1 MAGSHSHGTDSLRT
15 AALLAILIAIAST
28 LFFYRLGERDL
39 WDAAE
44 TRAAQIAREMIETG
58 DYIVPHLNG
67 EVIATKPPIFHYL
80 ILLSYRVF
88 GVDEFSSRFP
98 SALAGVVLA
107 AITFCIGTS
116 ILGLRGAFISG
127 LVLILTSKLWWHARS
142 AQMDITFTALI
153 AGAQLCVYRILNG
166 APRPAPYR
174 VALFALMGIAS
185 VTKGLL
191 GLAVPMA
198 TCLVYLAWDR
208 RLRDI
213 RLLRPGRGLLIF
225 VAFAAPWFVLF
236 FIQAG
241 SESANE
247 MLFRQQFTRFFNAFD
262 RKQPIYFYFGEIF
275 EVLTPWS
282 LFIPAAALLF
292 APGSDGT
299 QRQALRFPA
308 VWFSVTFILLSL
320 SQAKRG
326 AYLLPLFP
334 AAALIIGAL
343 WEFAIAGPT
352 HGSPACA
359 EESAARGGLLRS
371 IVARKLEI
379 STWLLAIALAAGA
392 IGFPLYVVISGE
404 PRESFP
410 YFEILCIAAGG
421 TALALGAALR
431 RRAFGAAFALTC
443 AITVIFL
450 FFYTYAILPARTWKR
465 SLKPAAAN
473 LVLLAGPEGRAAS
486 YRIDKPGLYF
496 YSDRRIALFEEPEEL
511 ATALGGPHHLTCL
524 ILEKDYRELKEALPV
539 HCVVSE
545 DENVRKKRA
554 LIISNRCASPGDQGG
569 NRHSLIRTS
578 PERS

>member
-1 MAGSHSHGTDSLRT
+1 MAGSHSQGTDSLRT

-58 DYIVPHLNG
+58 DYVVPHLNG

-80 ILLSYRVF
+80 ILLSYRLF
-88 GVDEFSSRFP
+88 GVSEFSARFP
-98 SALAGVVLA
+98 SALAGVALA
-107 AITFCIGTS
+107 AITFSIGVT

-153 AGAQLCVYRILNG
+153 AGAQLCAYRILNG
-166 APRPAPYR
+166 APRPAPYQ
-174 VALFALMGIAS
+174 AAMFALMGIAT

-198 TCLVYLAWDR
+198 SCLVYLAWDR
-208 RLRDI
+208 RLHDI

-225 VAFAAPWFVLF
+225 LAFAPPWFVLF
-236 FIQAG
+236 YIQAG

-247 MLFRQQFTRFFNAFD
+247 MLFRQQFTRFFIAFD
-262 RKQPIYFYFGEIF
+262 RKQPFYYYFGEVF
-275 EVLTPWS
+275 AVLTPWS
-282 LFIPAAALLF
+282 LFIPAAAMLF
-292 APGSDGT
+292 APGSDET
-299 QRQALRFPA
+299 RRRSLRFPA
-308 VWFSVTFILLSL
+308 VWFGVTFTLLSL

-343 WEFAIAGPT
+343 WEFAIAGPRG
-352 HGSPACA
+352 GSPAY
-359 EESAARGGLLRS
+359 EKESSVRRGLLRA

-379 STWLLAIALAAGA
+379 CIWLLAIALAAGA
-392 IGFPLYVVISGE
+392 VGFPLYVALSGE

-410 YFEILCIAAGG
+410 NFEILCVAAGA
-421 TALALGAALR
+421 TALALAVALR
-431 RRAFGAAFALTC
+431 RRAFRTAFALTC

-450 FFYTYAILPARTWKR
+450 FFYTVAILPARTWKR
-465 SLKPAAAN
+465 SVKPAAKN
-473 LVLLAGPEGRAAS
+473 LVLLAGSEGRAAS

-496 YSDRRIALFEEPEEL
+496 YSDRRIALFEEPEDL
-511 ATALGGPHHLTCL
+511 AGALGGSVHLVCL
-524 ILEKDYRELKEALPV
+524 ILEKDYGKLKEGLPA
-539 HCVVSE
+539 HCVISE
-545 DENVRKKRA
+545 DENIRKKKA
-554 LIISNRCASPGDQGG
+554 LIISNRCAPKPGTGT
-569 NRHSLIRTS
+569 R
-578 PERS
+578 